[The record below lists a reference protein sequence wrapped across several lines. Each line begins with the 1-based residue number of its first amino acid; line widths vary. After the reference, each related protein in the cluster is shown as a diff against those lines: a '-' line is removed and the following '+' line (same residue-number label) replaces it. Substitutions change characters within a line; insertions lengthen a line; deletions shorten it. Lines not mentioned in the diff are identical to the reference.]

1 MNNIFKNVL
10 VLFAFVFLM
19 SGIFADTEILEIGS
33 DAKEEGFLGIGD
45 SIAFY
50 VVLNEP
56 AEVLTIEPKEY
67 NSKKLI
73 WATEDSKEYT
83 AIYEIEEGDADQD
96 SPLQLGIVK
105 VILADGKELEKESD
119 EIVLKS
125 IDATRPKFEIVSL
138 SPINYHNKNIY
149 PIFFKLAETEID
161 SVLNYEIKG
170 KSSTISRSVE
180 LRGQY
185 EECLANPDLIALGC
199 PITIYEDLSS
209 ISDGKINTKLEII
222 DRANNSSEFFE
233 TTVIKDTV
241 LPEIQMVSAPNI
253 NASNYK
259 DYSINITVSKEYKN
273 IKLTFDDSVSVLS
286 FERLENLDL
295 SSLVDGIIIFKLMV
309 SDATDNQSK
318 EYIGELKKDLIAP
331 ILRLDQPEKIYIN
344 KTELK
349 ITGVIEDKLY
359 EPMTV
364 KYFLEDKGYDCET
377 RHSPSIDHGYNYVTC
392 NLANLKEGE
401 QKVKFV
407 AMDRVQNEFE
417 IIREINVSTKDVY
430 FDIDNGTRLVKNT
443 SPEKINGKVVV
454 NPIAETE
461 MSAMLRSLKPGQSL
475 NYRKYNV
482 LIEDGKFEIDLS
494 NSVSGTTPRIPL
506 EEGEYLL
513 SVRLKDNYGNSI
525 LKTQK
530 IIIDM
535 TNPIVEMDSLSTT
548 NRNPTITGK
557 VIDKNATEV
566 SVVINNNTYKAAI
579 SGENWSVEVS
589 DTLPLGNQEVKVIAK
604 DEADNSNEISDSIN
618 IYSTGGGT
626 RIVAETPTETVTPG
640 PAPETPAAQ
649 PVVTE
654 PTITNT
660 PTTPTTP
667 ATGGTPVTTPAP
679 TTGNIAAANPAETSG
694 STGFLGLPTGAS
706 TSLAIIVGALLV
718 VGALGYFLFFA
729 KK

>member
-1 MNNIFKNVL
+1 MKNVL
-10 VLFAFVFLM
+10 KNISIMFIFVFLL
-19 SGIFADTEILEIGS
+19 SAVFADTDISDIGS
-33 DAKEEGFLGIGD
+33 DAKEKGVLGIGD
-45 SIAFY
+45 SITFY
-50 VVLNEP
+50 VKLTEP
-56 AEVLTIEPKEY
+56 IKAEIFPKEY
-67 NSKKLI
+67 NY
-73 WATEDSKEYT
+73 KELVWSST
-83 AIYEIEEGDADQD
+83 DWELYEAKYVIEEDDQTQD
-96 SPLQLGIVK
+96 VPLQLGD
-105 VILADGKELEKESD
+105 VIIKLEDGKEITRNSG

-125 IDATRPKFEIVSL
+125 IDATRPKFKIVSL

-185 EECLANPDLIALGC
+185 EECLANPDLIKLGC

-209 ISDGKINTKLEII
+209 ISDGKIKINLEVI
-222 DRANNSSEFFE
+222 DRAGNNSNYSKE
-233 TTVIKDTV
+233 VIKDTI
-241 LPEIQMVSAPNI
+241 LPEIIKAEIPNI
-253 NASNYK
+253 NFNNHK
-259 DYSINITVSKEYKN
+259 KYSITLETNKKYTGL
-273 IKLTFDDSVSVLS
+273 KLEFIDSQDNRQS
-286 FERLENLDL
+286 FEDLKDLDL

-318 EYIGELKKDLIAP
+318 EYFGELQKDIIAP
-331 ILRLDQPEKIYIN
+331 ILKLDQPEKIYTN

-349 ITGVIEDKLY
+349 ITGVIIDKLY
-359 EPMTV
+359 EPMSV
-364 KYFLEDKGYDCET
+364 SYYLEGKEQDCEI
-377 RHSPSIDHGYNYVTC
+377 RPGSSIDYGYNYVTC

-461 MSAMLRSLKPGQSL
+461 MSAMLRSLKPGQTL

-482 LIEDGKFEIDLS
+482 EFNEGLFEIDLS
-494 NSVSGTTPRIPL
+494 NSVSGTTPIIPL

-626 RIVAETPTETVTPG
+626 RITPATIPTPVETPAEETPAEEPTPVENQPEDNTNTGGETLTPVETPIETPQLEEAPIEETPTPSGLTGFAGFASSPG
-640 PAPETPAAQ
+640 G
-649 PVVTE
+649 VVT
-654 PTITNT
+654 
-660 PTTPTTP
+660 
-667 ATGGTPVTTPAP
+667 
-679 TTGNIAAANPAETSG
+679 
-694 STGFLGLPTGAS
+694 
-706 TSLAIIVGALLV
+706 IVGGALV
-718 VGALGYFLFFA
+718 VIGAIGYFFFLRPR
-729 KK
+729 